1 MELAIALVLVGI
13 GAAILAGGY
22 RAWKMM
28 VSRAA
33 EIAAEQEGIQV
44 APEATGSVG
53 PDGLV
58 CLFAHE
64 FVRPVAKT
72 PSGRDRAYAP
82 LTDQELDPEDFALQL
97 LYALTAELFAE
108 GRLDFRLVPREPT
121 YMPPFPQKAWELQV
135 RQLDVLE
142 GSPLAKAMAVAFEL
156 LTGRKRR
163 RRGRP
168 VDDEEGWV
176 ALDDLVDRML
186 RAIRQELSFW
196 ERTGV
201 YGDLRSYVEDALAA
215 SGYLFPPERVTWL
228 DRVRSKRPRP
238 NVEAIGALADEA
250 RALRLRLAQF
260 RRRHGS
266 QEAAAAIP
274 EDGPLPITDVDP
286 HLMDSNRPLGELPL
300 DDCLRASLYEALTA
314 LRQLE
319 PSSDAGV

>member
-1 MELAIALVLVGI
+1 MELAIAIALVAL
-13 GAAILAGGY
+13 GAGILAGAY
-22 RAWKMM
+22 KAWKMM
-28 VSRAA
+28 MSRAA
-33 EIAAEQEGIQV
+33 EMAAEREGLPVSTQT
-44 APEATGSVG
+44 TGPVG

-64 FVRPVAKT
+64 FVRPAAKT

-97 LYALTAELFAE
+97 LYALTAELFSE

-156 LTGRKRR
+156 LTGRRR
-163 RRGRP
+163 RRRARP
-168 VDDEEGWV
+168 LGEDEGWV

-215 SGYLFPPERVTWL
+215 SGYLFPPERATWL

-238 NVEAIGALADEA
+238 NVDAIEALADEA
-250 RALRLRLAQF
+250 RALRRRLADF
-260 RRRHGS
+260 RRRYGS
-266 QEAAAAIP
+266 QEAVAGIP

>member
-1 MELAIALVLVGI
+1 MELAIALALI
-13 GAAILAGGY
+13 ALGAAILAGGY
-22 RAWKMM
+22 RAWKLIM
-28 VSRAA
+28 SRAA
-33 EIAAEQEGIQV
+33 ELAAEQEGIQV
-44 APEATGSVG
+44 STENVGPVG

-58 CLFAHE
+58 CLFAHQ
-64 FVRPVAKT
+64 FVRPAAKT
-72 PSGRDRAYAP
+72 PAGRDRAYAP

-135 RQLDVLE
+135 RQLDRLE

-163 RRGRP
+163 RRARP
-168 VDDEEGWV
+168 LGDEEGWV

-201 YGDLRSYVEDALAA
+201 YGDLRSYVEDALVA
-215 SGYLFPPERVTWL
+215 SGYLSPPERATWL
-228 DRVRSKRPRP
+228 DRVKNKRPRP
-238 NVEAIGALADEA
+238 NVNAIEALAEEA
-250 RALRLRLAQF
+250 QALRRRLAEF

-266 QEAAAAIP
+266 QEAIAGIP
-274 EDGPLPITDVDP
+274 DDGPLPITDVDP
-286 HLMDSNRPLGELPL
+286 HLMDGNRPLGELPL

>member
-1 MELAIALVLVGI
+1 MELAIALALVAL

-22 RAWKMM
+22 RAWKMIM
-28 VSRAA
+28 SRAA
-33 EIAAEQEGIQV
+33 EIAAEREGV
-44 APEATGSVG
+44 PVSAESAGPVG

-64 FVRPVAKT
+64 FVRPAAKT
-72 PSGRDRAYAP
+72 PTGRDRAYAP

-97 LYALTAELFAE
+97 LYALAAELFSE

-135 RQLDVLE
+135 RQLDALE

-168 VDDEEGWV
+168 LGEEEGWV

-215 SGYLFPPERVTWL
+215 SGYLLPPERATWL

-238 NVEAIGALADEA
+238 NVGAIEALANEA
-250 RALRLRLAQF
+250 RALRRRLADF
-260 RRRHGS
+260 RRRYGS
-266 QEAAAAIP
+266 AEAIASIP